1 MNRCHVCLSTCY
13 RPVIARNADGQM
25 QPTGRYQCVKCRFE
39 FTDVASWRTGNH
51 TPPLPTASATA
62 HAPLTEEQT
71 SWAA

>member
-25 QPTGRYQCVKCRFE
+25 QPTGRYQCVKCKFE
-39 FTDVASWRTGNH
+39 FTDVANWRTGA
-51 TPPLPTASATA
+51 PPSP
-62 HAPLTEEQT
+62 APLHAAPPPQQEGQA